1 MHLYH
6 QLCWEMFFGGG
17 NYERGLYNQ
26 LMEVIKRL
34 DIVEKEIPQENPIS
48 QSMSTNSDCDLM
60 VFKGNIN
67 CCILLS

>member
-1 MHLYH
+1 M
-6 QLCWEMFFGGG
+6 GG

-34 DIVEKEIPQENPIS
+34 DIVEKESPQENPIS

-67 CCILLS
+67 YCILLS